1 MVRDNA
7 KKVVSLL
14 NEMDRR
20 VVMLTGDNEKTA
32 KLIGDSLGIEQ
43 VIAGVMP
50 KDKTYQIKK
59 LMDSGRNVMMV
70 GDGIND
76 APSLASANIG
86 VAISSGTDIANNSAS
101 VILMSNNL
109 MGIIYLMKISKKTIR
124 NIKQNLFWAFF
135 YNICMI
141 PIATGIFTKWGI
153 NMNPMIAG
161 FAMTISSLTV
171 VFNALRLRKIKLEEE

>member
-20 VVMLTGDNEKTA
+20 VVMLTGDNKKTA

-86 VAISSGTDIANNSAS
+86 VAISRGTE
-101 VILMSNNL
+101 
-109 MGIIYLMKISKKTIR
+109 
-124 NIKQNLFWAFF
+124 
-135 YNICMI
+135 I
-141 PIATGIFTKWGI
+141 PK
-153 NMNPMIAG
+153 N
-161 FAMTISSLTV
+161 
-171 VFNALRLRKIKLEEE
+171 